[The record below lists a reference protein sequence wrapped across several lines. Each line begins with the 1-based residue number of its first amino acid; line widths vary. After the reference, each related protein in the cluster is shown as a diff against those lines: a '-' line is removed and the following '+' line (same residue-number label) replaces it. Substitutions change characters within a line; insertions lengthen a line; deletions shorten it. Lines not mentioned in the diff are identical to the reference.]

1 MQLQF
6 KHVFRDYV
14 IPHSVQ
20 RCGVIK
26 IGSFLITDSHLK
38 PKTIDMGV
46 VTALHS
52 VEEFI
57 ELKKHL
63 GRSQDEEENF
73 LGTVIRVASMKERMR
88 LPVKWKREGPTLV
101 AAQWIASKLNLVMDL
116 YEAEY
121 QFDGKVLYLYYRAE
135 NRVDYRELVHEVS
148 QACGGV
154 RVKMKKTD
162 QCRKFIP
169 HGFAKVSLATGISS

>member
-1 MQLQF
+1 M
-6 KHVFRDYV
+6 
-14 IPHSVQ
+14 
-20 RCGVIK
+20 

-38 PKTIDMGV
+38 PKTIDLGV

-57 ELKKHL
+57 ELKKYL

-73 LGTVIRVASMKERMR
+73 LGIVVRVASMKERMC
-88 LPVKWKREGPTLV
+88 LPTKRKREIPTLKV
-101 AAQWIASKLNLVMDL
+101 AQRMMTSLNLQMDL

-121 QFDGKVLYLYYRAE
+121 QFDGKVLYLYYRAA
-135 NRVDYRELVHEVS
+135 NRVDYRELVYEVS

-154 RVKMKKTD
+154 RVKMKKTN

-169 HGFAKVSLATGISS
+169 HGFASVGLSTGILPV